1 MRLVPSDLTVAMS
14 YNLAPRER
22 KKLIFVSREI
32 LLPTG
37 DTLMALSSWDL
48 LRVLE
53 IN

>member
-14 YNLAPRER
+14 YNLAPREG
-22 KKLIFVSREI
+22 KKLVFLSREI